1 MTIEG
6 MPSGVVP
13 AGASLE
19 FTRDTLPDALQ
30 REHALGDGRW
40 GVLRVFEGNLV
51 YVDLES
57 GDEQP
62 VEAPGRVV
70 IAPRRLHK
78 VVVSGPV
85 RCRIDF
91 YREPEAC

>member
-51 YVDLES
+51 YVDLAGGNERL
-57 GDEQP
+57 
-62 VEAPGRVV
+62 VAAPDTVV
-70 IAPRRLHK
+70 IAPRRPHK